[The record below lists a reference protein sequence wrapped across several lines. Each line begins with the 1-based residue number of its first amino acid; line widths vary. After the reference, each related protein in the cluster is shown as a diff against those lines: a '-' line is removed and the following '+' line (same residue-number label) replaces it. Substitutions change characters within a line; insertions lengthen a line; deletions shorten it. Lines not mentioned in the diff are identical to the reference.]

1 MAAEKIDA
9 LELDIS
15 AKLTTE
21 NLDKLITAL
30 GKLSKALDQV
40 NAKRVKTEI
49 EDTGKKAD
57 EASQK
62 TDKLSNSFLNQ
73 AVKITALVAVYRK
86 LANVISDGIEKSMS
100 YTENL
105 NLFTVSLG
113 EYADNAKRYGDTVK
127 EALGIDPSNWIRT
140 QGVFNTLIQGFGVA
154 GDQAAYMSQNLT
166 QLTYDIASFYNLS
179 ITDAEK
185 KIQSA
190 VAGELEPVRRLG
202 YDLSQNALTAIA
214 QNPAYYGK
222 TTYSINQETGA
233 LEANS
238 EALSDNTARTVAN
251 FNELTQAEKVQLR
264 YIALMTQVT
273 QAQGDMARTL
283 NDPANQMRIFKE
295 QINQTSRAL
304 GNVFIPVLN
313 QAMPYIT
320 AFFQLLERALNDLA
334 TFFGFEIP
342 DMSDRMDVGANVS
355 AYDDIADAMGR
366 AARNAKKM
374 KDYMLGIDELNVFR
388 PNDDNGGGGGSALG
402 NYALGSIFQT
412 PGYDFLGKA
421 IENRIEQARNDLELL
436 SKDFKEH
443 PVKVGFEIIKTGSEE
458 LGSKIWTWI
467 LGMTPEELQAQA
479 SALGVSVEHAFLF
492 QLGRRGWELWA
503 KLIGKSPNEAIAD
516 AKRLGE
522 QLKNNFVM
530 PFATFVS
537 PTALFVHLFGDMGT
551 LKDRAAEAGRTIGEQ
566 LSLEIS
572 KKILELFNNPVMKW
586 AYESVSGRS
595 LEDDIAAIDKK
606 LTRVGNR
613 YKATGT
619 KQEYGVVKDIS
630 SNSISATGIFQNTTI
645 STEAEMAGKIVSGSF
660 AKGLESE
667 KNAINRSANSLYSSS
682 LSGIKNNGNG
692 ASGYKNVASEL
703 ASAFYDNL
711 ASAVAKNNSYNS
723 GEIISSKGVS
733 GAKSQYSG
741 YKNAGIN
748 AGQGYIAGIESN
760 KKNAEIAGS
769 LVAMMTLAKL
779 KTVLGIHSPS
789 TEFAEAGYYSVLG
802 YSNAVE
808 QYAYYATNAVELMSK
823 KVLGTVDTSLS
834 GTLAD
839 PMSGSRISMPNS
851 GVGMGI
857 GISNG
862 GSMANLASQIYTAVV
877 SGMSVVAET
886 MKGGTKVII
895 DGKEVF
901 TVVQNEERKNG
912 VAIGNGAFS
921 R

>member
-49 EDTGKKAD
+49 EDTGNKAN

-179 ITDAEK
+179 ISDAEK

-233 LEANS
+233 IEANS

-342 DMSDRMDVGANVS
+342 DMSDRMDVGANVG
-355 AYDDIADAMGR
+355 AYEDIEDATGR

-388 PNDDNGGGGGSALG
+388 PNDDNNGGGGSGLG

-421 IENRIEQARNDLELL
+421 IENRIEQARKSLEKLF
-436 SKDFKEH
+436 SDFREH
-443 PVKVGFEIIKTGSEE
+443 PIQTTAEIGSGFWEWLFGKS
-458 LGSKIWTWI
+458 
-467 LGMTPEELQAQA
+467 PEELAEEA
-479 SALGVSVEHAFLF
+479 NRLGVSVEDALKFETGVVAVKFFSWLF
-492 QLGRRGWELWA
+492 GKEPSEL
-503 KLIGKSPNEAIAD
+503 IAD
-516 AKRLGE
+516 ARKLGE
-522 QLKNNFVM
+522 QAKKVLTS
-530 PFATFVS
+530 PFMALVS
-537 PTALFVHLFGDMGT
+537 PGFLITYLFGDLGT
-551 LKDRAAEAGRTIGEQ
+551 LKDRAAEAGRTVGEQ
-566 LSLEIS
+566 FSLEIT

-586 AYESVSGRS
+586 AYESVNGRS
-595 LEDDIAAIDKK
+595 LDDDIAAIDRK
-606 LTRVGNR
+606 LKRVNNR
-613 YKATGT
+613 NYASGT
-619 KQEYGVVKDIS
+619 KQELGVSTGTSHAGSVA
-630 SNSISATGIFQNTTI
+630 SNILGLGGADEVENTGKLYSN
-645 STEAEMAGKIVSGSF
+645 SF

-667 KNAINRSANSLYSSS
+667 RSAIIRSANNLYASSLY
-682 LSGIKNNGNG
+682 GIKDYGNG
-692 ASGYKNVASEL
+692 ANGYRNASSEL
-703 ASAFYDNL
+703 AGAFSNNL
-711 ASAVAKNNSYNS
+711 ASTSNKNAAYDA
-723 GEIISSKGVS
+723 GYALSSKGVS
-733 GAKSQYSG
+733 GAKSNYSG
-741 YKNAGIN
+741 FRDAGVS
-748 AGQGYIAGIESN
+748 AGQGYVGGIKSTED
-760 KKNAEIAGS
+760 
-769 LVAMMTLAKL
+769 LAKSMGALIARSSLNKL
-779 KTVLGIHSPS
+779 KEVLGIHSPS
-789 TEFAEAGYYSVLG
+789 TEYGEAGYYSVVG
-802 YSNAVE
+802 YANSVE
-808 QYAYYATNAVELMSK
+808 QYAYLATNAVEFMSK
-823 KVLGTVDTSLS
+823 KVLGAVDTSLS

-901 TVVQNEERKNG
+901 AVVQNEERKNG

>member
-179 ITDAEK
+179 IADAEK

-355 AYDDIADAMGR
+355 AYDDIADATGR

-388 PNDDNGGGGGSALG
+388 PNDDNGGGGGSGLG

-421 IENRIEQARNDLELL
+421 IDNRIEQARADLELL
-436 SKDFKEH
+436 GNDLKEH
-443 PVKVGFEIIKTGSEE
+443 PLQVGIEIFKTGAGE
-458 LGSKIWTWI
+458 LGSGFFTWVF
-467 LGMTPEELQAQA
+467 GKTPEELAEEA
-479 SALGVSVEHAFLF
+479 DRLGVSVEDALKFETGVAAVKFFSWLF
-492 QLGRRGWELWA
+492 GKEPGEL
-503 KLIGKSPNEAIAD
+503 IAD

-522 QLKNNFVM
+522 QAKRALTS
-530 PFATFVS
+530 PFMALVS
-537 PTALFVHLFGDMGT
+537 PGFLITYLFGDLGT

-586 AYESVSGRS
+586 AYESVSGRD
-595 LEDDIAAIDKK
+595 LDDDIAAIERK
-606 LTRVGNR
+606 LKRVNNR
-613 YKATGT
+613 NYASGT
-619 KQEYGVVKDIS
+619 KQELGVSTGTSHAGNVA
-630 SNSISATGIFQNTTI
+630 SNILGFGGTDEVEKTGRLYSN
-645 STEAEMAGKIVSGSF
+645 SF

-667 KNAINRSANSLYSSS
+667 RSAIIRSANNLYTSSLY
-682 LSGIKNNGNG
+682 GIKDYGNG
-692 ASGYKNVASEL
+692 ANGYRNASSEL
-703 ASAFYDNL
+703 AGAFSNNL
-711 ASAVAKNNSYNS
+711 ASTSNRNAAYDA
-723 GEIISSKGVS
+723 GYALSSKGVS
-733 GAKSQYSG
+733 GAKSNYSG
-741 YKNAGIN
+741 FRDAGVN
-748 AGQGYIAGIESN
+748 AGQGYIGGIKSTED
-760 KKNAEIAGS
+760 
-769 LVAMMTLAKL
+769 LAKSMGALIARSSLNKL
-779 KTVLGIHSPS
+779 KEVLGIHSPS
-789 TEFAEAGYYSVLG
+789 TEYGEAGYYSVVG
-802 YSNAVE
+802 YANSVE
-808 QYAYYATNAVELMSK
+808 QYAYLATNAVEFMSK
-823 KVLGTVDTSLS
+823 KVLGAVDTSLS

-912 VAIGNGAFS
+912 VAISNGAFS

>member
-179 ITDAEK
+179 IADAEK

-355 AYDDIADAMGR
+355 AYDDIADATGR

-388 PNDDNGGGGGSALG
+388 PNDDNGGGGGSGLG

-421 IENRIEQARNDLELL
+421 IDNRIEQARADLELL
-436 SKDFKEH
+436 GNDLKEH
-443 PVKVGFEIIKTGSEE
+443 PLQVGIEIFKTGAGE
-458 LGSKIWTWI
+458 LGSGFFTWVF
-467 LGMTPEELQAQA
+467 GKTPEELAEEA
-479 SALGVSVEHAFLF
+479 DRLGVSVEDALKFETGVAAVKFFSWLF
-492 QLGRRGWELWA
+492 GKEPGEL
-503 KLIGKSPNEAIAD
+503 IAD

-522 QLKNNFVM
+522 QAKRALTS
-530 PFATFVS
+530 PFMALVS
-537 PTALFVHLFGDMGT
+537 PGFLITYLFGDLGT

-586 AYESVSGRS
+586 AYESVSGRD
-595 LEDDIAAIDKK
+595 LDDDIAAIERK
-606 LTRVGNR
+606 LKRVNNR
-613 YKATGT
+613 NYASGT
-619 KQEYGVVKDIS
+619 KQELGVSTGTSHAGNVA
-630 SNSISATGIFQNTTI
+630 SNILGFGGTDEVEKTGRLYSN
-645 STEAEMAGKIVSGSF
+645 SF

-667 KNAINRSANSLYSSS
+667 RSAIIRSANNLYTSSLY
-682 LSGIKNNGNG
+682 GIKDYGNG
-692 ASGYKNVASEL
+692 ANGYRNASSEL
-703 ASAFYDNL
+703 AGAFSNNL
-711 ASAVAKNNSYNS
+711 ASTSNRNAAYDA
-723 GEIISSKGVS
+723 GYALSSKGVS
-733 GAKSQYSG
+733 GAKSNYSG
-741 YKNAGIN
+741 FRDAGVN
-748 AGQGYIAGIESN
+748 AGQGYIGGIKSTED
-760 KKNAEIAGS
+760 
-769 LVAMMTLAKL
+769 LAKSMGALIARSSLNKL
-779 KTVLGIHSPS
+779 KEVLGIHSPS
-789 TEFAEAGYYSVLG
+789 TEYGEAGYYSVVG
-802 YSNAVE
+802 YANSVE
-808 QYAYYATNAVELMSK
+808 QYAYLATNAVEFMSK
-823 KVLGTVDTSLS
+823 KVLGAVDTSLS

>member
-49 EDTGKKAD
+49 EDTGNKAN

-179 ITDAEK
+179 ISDAEK

-233 LEANS
+233 IEANS

-342 DMSDRMDVGANVS
+342 DMSDRMDVGANVG
-355 AYDDIADAMGR
+355 AYEDIEDATGR

-388 PNDDNGGGGGSALG
+388 PNDDNGGGGGSGLG

-421 IENRIEQARNDLELL
+421 IENRIEQARKSLEKLF
-436 SKDFKEH
+436 SDFREH
-443 PVKVGFEIIKTGSEE
+443 PIQTTAEIGSGFWEWLFGKS
-458 LGSKIWTWI
+458 
-467 LGMTPEELQAQA
+467 PEELAEEA
-479 SALGVSVEHAFLF
+479 NRLGVSVEDALKFETGVVAVKFFSWLF
-492 QLGRRGWELWA
+492 GKEPSEL
-503 KLIGKSPNEAIAD
+503 IAD
-516 AKRLGE
+516 ARKLGE
-522 QLKNNFVM
+522 QAKKVLTS
-530 PFATFVS
+530 PFMALVS
-537 PTALFVHLFGDMGT
+537 PGFLITYLFGDLGT
-551 LKDRAAEAGRTIGEQ
+551 LKDRAAEAGRTVGEQ
-566 LSLEIS
+566 FSLEIT

-586 AYESVSGRS
+586 AYESVNGRS
-595 LEDDIAAIDKK
+595 LDDDIAAIDRK
-606 LTRVGNR
+606 LKRVNNR
-613 YKATGT
+613 NYASGT
-619 KQEYGVVKDIS
+619 KQELGVSTGTSHAGSVA
-630 SNSISATGIFQNTTI
+630 SNILGLGGTDEVEKTGKLYSN
-645 STEAEMAGKIVSGSF
+645 SF

-667 KNAINRSANSLYSSS
+667 RSAIIRSANNLYASSLY
-682 LSGIKNNGNG
+682 GIKDYGNG
-692 ASGYKNVASEL
+692 ANGYRNASSEL
-703 ASAFYDNL
+703 AGAFSNNL
-711 ASAVAKNNSYNS
+711 ASTSNKNAAYDA
-723 GEIISSKGVS
+723 GYALSSKGVS
-733 GAKSQYSG
+733 GAKSNYSG
-741 YKNAGIN
+741 FRDAGVS
-748 AGQGYIAGIESN
+748 AGQGYVGGIKSTED
-760 KKNAEIAGS
+760 
-769 LVAMMTLAKL
+769 LAKSMGALIARSSLNKL
-779 KTVLGIHSPS
+779 KEVLGIHSPS
-789 TEFAEAGYYSVLG
+789 TEYGEAGYYSVVG
-802 YSNAVE
+802 YANSVE
-808 QYAYYATNAVELMSK
+808 QYAYLATNAVEFMSK
-823 KVLGTVDTSLS
+823 KVLGAVDTSLS

-901 TVVQNEERKNG
+901 AVVQNEERKNG

>member
-113 EYADNAKRYGDTVK
+113 EYAENAQKYGDTVK

-342 DMSDRMDVGANVS
+342 DMSDRMDVGANVG
-355 AYDDIADAMGR
+355 AYDDIADATGR

-421 IENRIEQARNDLELL
+421 IENRIEQARADLELL
-436 SKDFKEH
+436 GNDLKEH
-443 PVKVGFEIIKTGSEE
+443 PLQVGIEIFKTGAGE
-458 LGSKIWTWI
+458 LGSGFFTWVF
-467 LGMTPEELQAQA
+467 GKTPEELAEEA
-479 SALGVSVEHAFLF
+479 ARLGVSVEDALKFETGVAAVKFFSWLF
-492 QLGRRGWELWA
+492 GKEPSEL
-503 KLIGKSPNEAIAD
+503 IAD

-522 QLKNNFVM
+522 QAKRALTS
-530 PFATFVS
+530 PFMALVS
-537 PTALFVHLFGDMGT
+537 PGFLITYLFGDLGT
-551 LKDRAAEAGRTIGEQ
+551 LKDRAAEAGRTVGEQ
-566 LSLEIS
+566 FSLEIT

-586 AYESVSGRS
+586 AYESVNGRD
-595 LEDDIAAIDKK
+595 LDDDIAAIERK
-606 LTRVGNR
+606 LKRVNNKN
-613 YKATGT
+613 YASGT
-619 KQEYGVVKDIS
+619 KQELGVSTGTSHAGNVA
-630 SNSISATGIFQNTTI
+630 SNILGLGGTDEVEKTGRLYSN
-645 STEAEMAGKIVSGSF
+645 SF

-667 KNAINRSANSLYSSS
+667 RSAIIRSANNLYTSSLY
-682 LSGIKNNGNG
+682 GIKDYGNG
-692 ASGYKNVASEL
+692 ANGYRNASSEL
-703 ASAFYDNL
+703 AGAFSNNL
-711 ASAVAKNNSYNS
+711 ASTSNRNAAYDA
-723 GEIISSKGVS
+723 GYALSSKGVS
-733 GAKSQYSG
+733 GAKSNYSG
-741 YKNAGIN
+741 FRDAGVN
-748 AGQGYIAGIESN
+748 AGQGYIGGIKSTED
-760 KKNAEIAGS
+760 
-769 LVAMMTLAKL
+769 LAKSMGALIARSSLNKL
-779 KTVLGIHSPS
+779 KEVLGIHSPS

-823 KVLGTVDTSLS
+823 KVLGAVDTSLS

>member
-40 NAKRVKTEI
+40 NAKRVKTKI

-113 EYADNAKRYGDTVK
+113 EYADNAKKYGDTVK

-233 LEANS
+233 IEANS

-355 AYDDIADAMGR
+355 AYDDIADATGR

-421 IENRIEQARNDLELL
+421 IDNRIEQARADLELL
-436 SKDFKEH
+436 SNDFKEH
-443 PVKVGFEIIKTGSEE
+443 PLQVGIEILKTGAGE
-458 LGSKIWTWI
+458 LGSGFFTWVF
-467 LGMTPEELQAQA
+467 GKTPEELAEEA
-479 SALGVSVEHAFLF
+479 ARLGVSVEDALKFETGVAAVKFFSWLF
-492 QLGRRGWELWA
+492 GKEPSEL
-503 KLIGKSPNEAIAD
+503 IAD

-522 QLKNNFVM
+522 QAKRALTS
-530 PFATFVS
+530 PFMALVS
-537 PTALFVHLFGDMGT
+537 PGFLITYLFGDLGT
-551 LKDRAAEAGRTIGEQ
+551 LKDRAAEAGRTVGEQ
-566 LSLEIS
+566 FSLEIT

-586 AYESVSGRS
+586 AYESVNGRD
-595 LEDDIAAIDKK
+595 LDDDIAAIERK
-606 LTRVGNR
+606 LKRVNNR
-613 YKATGT
+613 NYASGT
-619 KQEYGVVKDIS
+619 KQELGVSTGTSHAGNVA
-630 SNSISATGIFQNTTI
+630 SNILGLGGTDEVEKTGRLYSN
-645 STEAEMAGKIVSGSF
+645 SF

-667 KNAINRSANSLYSSS
+667 RSAIIRSANNLYTSSLY
-682 LSGIKNNGNG
+682 GIKDYGNG
-692 ASGYKNVASEL
+692 ANGYRNASSEL
-703 ASAFYDNL
+703 AGAFSNSL
-711 ASAVAKNNSYNS
+711 ASTSNRNAAYDA
-723 GEIISSKGVS
+723 GYALSSKGVS
-733 GAKSQYSG
+733 GAKSNYSG
-741 YKNAGIN
+741 FRDAGVN
-748 AGQGYIAGIESN
+748 AGQGYIGGIKSTED
-760 KKNAEIAGS
+760 
-769 LVAMMTLAKL
+769 LAKSMGALIARSSLNKL
-779 KTVLGIHSPS
+779 KEVLGIHSPS
-789 TEFAEAGYYSVLG
+789 TEYGEAGYYSVVG
-802 YSNAVE
+802 YANSVE
-808 QYAYYATNAVELMSK
+808 QYAYLATNAVEFMSK
-823 KVLGTVDTSLS
+823 KVLGAVDTSLS

-851 GVGMGI
+851 GIGMGI